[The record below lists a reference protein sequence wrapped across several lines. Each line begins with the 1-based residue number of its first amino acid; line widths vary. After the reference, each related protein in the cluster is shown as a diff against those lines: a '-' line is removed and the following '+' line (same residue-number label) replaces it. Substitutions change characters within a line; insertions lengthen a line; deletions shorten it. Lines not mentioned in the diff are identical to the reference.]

1 MNHFSFPH
9 ESPFLSR
16 DRRGERWAIPYHF
29 ECLNGRIENLLW
41 NQREAIEGQNILDI
55 GSHMGTFA
63 YAALEM
69 GAKHVHCI
77 DTDDQL
83 IAQGKEL
90 FELHGAEKSR
100 YCFETAEAGGFM
112 KQLNEGAY
120 DTILCFGLL
129 YYCPDPLGLIRKM
142 VRVVKQN
149 ILIDTFTAS
158 YAAVQGKYSLFIRN
172 NIEEKTFNLPLM
184 LTVPTQSRKNDYQ
197 LPDSFTKKGKT
208 LNLSNYPTV
217 KLLET
222 WFEALKVSWQ
232 PLDWTPY
239 FQGIKNWRELITQE
253 QKKKSHWA
261 DVYSSGLRASFK
273 LERKC

>member
-1 MNHFSFPH
+1 
-9 ESPFLSR
+9 
-16 DRRGERWAIPYHF
+16 
-29 ECLNGRIENLLW
+29 
-41 NQREAIEGQNILDI
+41 
-55 GSHMGTFA
+55 
-63 YAALEM
+63 
-69 GAKHVHCI
+69 
-77 DTDDQL
+77 
-83 IAQGKEL
+83 
-90 FELHGAEKSR
+90 
-100 YCFETAEAGGFM
+100 
-112 KQLNEGAY
+112 
-120 DTILCFGLL
+120 
-129 YYCPDPLGLIRKM
+129 DPLGLIRKM